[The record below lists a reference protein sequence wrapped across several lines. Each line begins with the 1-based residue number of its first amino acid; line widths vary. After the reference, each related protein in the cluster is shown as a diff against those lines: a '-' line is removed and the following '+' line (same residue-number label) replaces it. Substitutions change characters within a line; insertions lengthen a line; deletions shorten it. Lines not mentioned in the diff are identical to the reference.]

1 MAKEVYRKAKP
12 SPPNWF
18 WPKMMAVGTAIV
30 KDMVVVDVN
39 ASKQ

>member
-18 WPKMMAVGTAIV
+18 WPKKMMDVGTVIA
-30 KDMVVVDVN
+30 KDMVTEGVN
-39 ASKQ
+39 ASK